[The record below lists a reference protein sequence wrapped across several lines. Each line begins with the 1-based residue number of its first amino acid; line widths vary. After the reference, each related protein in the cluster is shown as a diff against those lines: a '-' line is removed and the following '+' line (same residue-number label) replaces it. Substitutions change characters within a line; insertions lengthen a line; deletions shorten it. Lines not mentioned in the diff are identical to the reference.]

1 MSTYVGLYG
10 NVCLILGPMLAS
22 QPCLPAFWA
31 LTSLHLLSCFL
42 LFFIIYIIFI
52 YVYGGSKRI
61 SGTSEVQH
69 IDFQMEINDDLLL
82 SDGQTLAECK
92 NADLTQYVR

>member
-1 MSTYVGLYG
+1 MF
-10 NVCLILGPMLAS
+10 A
-22 QPCLPAFWA
+22 
-31 LTSLHLLSCFL
+31 CFL
-42 LFFIIYIIFI
+42 GFDIPTSSFTFIENVFYYIYIIIFI